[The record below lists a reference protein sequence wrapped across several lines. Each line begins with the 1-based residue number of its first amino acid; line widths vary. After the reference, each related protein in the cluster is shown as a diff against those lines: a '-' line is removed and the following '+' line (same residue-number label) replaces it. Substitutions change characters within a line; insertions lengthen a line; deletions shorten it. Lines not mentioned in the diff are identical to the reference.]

1 MTSTR
6 LCDLRYS
13 CKGLSVQLPKT
24 YFDHRKE
31 TSPLLFECVRQ
42 DLRAVEKRHL
52 DGPFF
57 DSEMFKGFDRV
68 FDSAI
73 LQIGRDAARR
83 FRLIAGRDEFY
94 YQQLVADFN
103 SSEAIERI
111 TFFLSVDYLIM
122 LNFALYG
129 KKTFFFT
136 DNLIEHLAHTEL
148 DAPSSHIRLPF
159 PSCLF
164 VITSETA
171 ISALWRVHGTEPQS
185 REPISVFITEAPA
198 SDEEGGERK
207 IIFCCYQPMAGESP
221 FFVKRSLLVREDW
234 SIKQMLQTDWSDI
247 FKETD
252 EGDKAAS
259 FGLDDEAFYKE
270 EGILLLYR
278 VLLNCILYL
287 QSKDADI
294 LLQLSPHRR
303 RETAGEREKQGR
315 PADDEPEVF
324 EESELNYD
332 LVGAN
337 IAPLV
342 IHRIIVDNETTDTE
356 ARGEQAHLRKLAKRI
371 LVRGH
376 WRNQPFGS
384 GLRERKIIWIRGCQ
398 VICVND
404 RSRRSAR
411 LPQRRR

>member
-1 MTSTR
+1 MTA
-6 LCDLRYS
+6 
-13 CKGLSVQLPKT
+13 QLPKT
-24 YFDHRKE
+24 YYDHRKE
-31 TSPLLFECVRQ
+31 ASPLLFECVRQ
-42 DLRAVEKRHL
+42 DLRAIEKKHL
-52 DGPFF
+52 DEPFF
-57 DSEMFKGFDRV
+57 DASI
-68 FDSAI
+68 S
-73 LQIGRDAARR
+73 QIGRDAARR
-83 FRLIAGRDEFY
+83 FRRIAGHDEFY
-94 YQQLVADFN
+94 YQQFVADFN
-103 SSEAIERI
+103 NSETVERM
-111 TFFLSVDYLIM
+111 TFFLSVDYLVVF
-122 LNFALYG
+122 NFALYG

-171 ISALWRVHGTEPQS
+171 VSALWRVHGTKPQS
-185 REPISVFITEAPA
+185 REPISVFITEAPT

-221 FFVKRSLLVREDW
+221 FFVERSLLVREDW

-247 FKETD
+247 FKEID
-252 EGDKAAS
+252 EGDKAS
-259 FGLDDEAFYKE
+259 FSLDDEAFYKE
-270 EGILLLYR
+270 EGVLLLYR

-294 LLQLSPHRR
+294 MAQLSPHRR
-303 RETAGEREKQGR
+303 RKTPGEREKQGHS
-315 PADDEPEVF
+315 AGDEPKAS

-342 IHRIIVDNETTDTE
+342 IRRIFVDNETTDTE
-356 ARGEQAHLRKLAKRI
+356 ARGEQAHLRKLAKPI

-384 GLRERKIIWIRGCQ
+384 GLRERKIIWIRPFFKGPEMAEM
-398 VICVND
+398 VERPFLVE
-404 RSRRSAR
+404 
-411 LPQRRR
+411 